1 MLLSP
6 LLLTGGPDVDFET
19 ISRLLVRIG
28 LANPVVIAPMMAEA
42 KRYLTGC
49 ATSRL
54 PVAILVCAPAGGDEG
69 LALVTWMREQPD
81 AIASLDAIALVDPED
96 VAMEAQAGQ
105 LSLPTVPLP
114 VEMRALIAAL
124 KALELPEKARIDPAT
139 LTVQVELFPRPGGVS
154 RH

>member
-6 LLLTGGPDVDFET
+6 LLLTGGPDVDLR
-19 ISRLLVRIG
+19 IVGQLLVRIG
-28 LANPVVIAPMMAEA
+28 LANPVVIAPTMAEA
-42 KRYLTGC
+42 KTYLSSC

-54 PVAILVCAPAGGDEG
+54 PVAILTCVPAGNDEG

-81 AIASLDAIALVDPED
+81 AIASLDAIALIDPAD
-96 VAMEAQAGQ
+96 VAMAAQADL
-105 LSLPTVPLP
+105 LSLRTVWLP
-114 VEMRALIAAL
+114 VEMRALITAL
-124 KALELPEKARIDPAT
+124 KSLDLPEKARIDPAT